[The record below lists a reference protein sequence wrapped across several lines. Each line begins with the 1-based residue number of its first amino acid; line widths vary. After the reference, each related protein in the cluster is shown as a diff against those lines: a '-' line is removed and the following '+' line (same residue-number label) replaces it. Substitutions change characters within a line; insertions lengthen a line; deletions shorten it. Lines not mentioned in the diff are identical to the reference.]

1 MENLIEK
8 DKSIENMIR
17 YAIDLAGNEGKFQKI
32 IFTILIIASFISSLT
47 VTITPFHKELPNY
60 FCFNLHEF
68 QDDNEYDIYK
78 NNNNYMIFYDEDCI
92 IKHCSNNPNFV
103 NERLTV
109 LVAEYSKLE
118 NFVTE
123 LNIFCEID
131 SYFNVFSQYIFIG
144 RLLGLI
150 VFSYISDK
158 YGRLQSFNIMVY
170 SLFLCYLAY
179 FFLKEKFLFFVIGM
193 ISNSCMFLWNLVCLK
208 STEMMSERLYNL
220 ANSLIS
226 TAFSLTGIIN
236 IIFMYLFSNWNDILL
251 SQIFIIIILLYLT
264 KIYMIETTSF
274 LLIDKRYDKLAKTIE
289 FISSKNNDRIKHK
302 QVLNELKKIK
312 HKLNINMK
320 LKDDNLSIKEKN
332 AVGSFIEIFR
342 SALGPY
348 LIIFNSF
355 RSVLNIVQILIP
367 YTTSIFIYY
376 GQLFFIEEIP
386 GSIYFNLMLVFT
398 AEVIF
403 ELLSGQLLLMMEKKT
418 ILTLSFL
425 LSTLGCF
432 VVYMFDN
439 EFIKLAMLFLVTMC
453 NSINFVAMSVFMSDN
468 FEVSVKSTSSS
479 LVSLLSNMYMMFS
492 ARIIYLFGSSYL
504 AFGVFSIIATLNM
517 VIIKDK
523 KFNAGGEGFH

>member
-8 DKSIENMIR
+8 DKSIEERFR

-32 IFTILIIASFISSLT
+32 IFTILVIASFISSLT

-60 FCFNLHEF
+60 FCFNLQEF
-68 QDDNEYDIYK
+68 RDDNDYDIYK
-78 NNNNYMIFYDEDCI
+78 KNNNYKLFYDEDCI

-103 NERLTV
+103 NEKLTV
-109 LVAEYSKLE
+109 LVADYSKLG
-118 NFVTE
+118 NLVTE

-131 SYFNVFSQYIFIG
+131 SYFAVYSQYLFVG

-158 YGRLQSFNIMVY
+158 YGRFQSFNIMVF
-170 SLFLCYLAY
+170 SLLFCYLAF

-193 ISNSCMFLWNLVCLK
+193 ISNACMFLWNLVGLM

-226 TAFSLTGIIN
+226 TAFSLTGIMN
-236 IIFMYLFSNWNDILL
+236 IIFMYVFSNWNVILI

-274 LLIDKRYDKLAKTIE
+274 LLIEKRYDELAKTIE
-289 FISSKNNDRIKHK
+289 FISSKNNDNIKHK
-302 QVLNELKKIK
+302 QVLNELEKIK
-312 HKLNINMK
+312 HKLNINLK
-320 LKDDNLSIKEKN
+320 LTDDNLSIKEKN
-332 AVGSFIEIFR
+332 GLRNFIEIFR

-355 RSVLNIVQILIP
+355 GNVLNIVQMIIP

-403 ELLSGQLLLMMEKKT
+403 ELLSGQLFLMMEKKT
-418 ILTLSFL
+418 IITLSFL

-432 VVYMFDN
+432 VVYVFDN
-439 EFIKLAMLFLVTMC
+439 HVIKLAMLFLVTMC
-453 NSINFVAMSVFMSDN
+453 NAINFVAMSVFMSDN

-504 AFGVFSIIATLNM
+504 AFGAFSLIATLNM
-517 VIIKDK
+517 IIIKDK
-523 KFNAGGEGFH
+523 KLNASGQSLH